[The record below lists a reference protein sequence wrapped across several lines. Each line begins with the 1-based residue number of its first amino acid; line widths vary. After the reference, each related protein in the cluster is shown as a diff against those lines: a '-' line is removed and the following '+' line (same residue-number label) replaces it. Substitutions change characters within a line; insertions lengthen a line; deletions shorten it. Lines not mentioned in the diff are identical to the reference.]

1 VSAAGIDFVV
11 GDGGGTAIIFIRGD
25 RERTEG
31 MSQTTGSLANGSGN
45 CSSCRA

>member
-25 RERTEG
+25 QRSEG
-31 MSQTTGSLANGSGN
+31 MTQTRSLANGPGN
-45 CSSCRA
+45 CSLGRA